1 MTAEELVGMNKK
13 EMLRAKIESIRLSD
27 VMDEEFV
34 TVRPDDRLS
43 DVLARM
49 TELDLHEIPVSKDGK
64 RIEGLVSYGTMLRR
78 KNLSTEAK
86 ASTIMVSPPNVPPDA
101 AITEVAEILLREGYR
116 QLPIV
121 EDGRIAGV
129 VSRSHILSVVKNVQ
143 DVQDVPVESIMTTD
157 ARTVGGKDRVVDA
170 VTTMRN
176 LDIRIMPVVDDPGR
190 IMGIVGIKDIAN
202 YNWREKRRQTIGEVV
217 GNSYPAD
224 VLVESVM
231 IEEPVTIPPG
241 TTVGEAAG
249 IMLDRRIS
257 TLPVVDDREL
267 LGVVTTF
274 DLVELVASFRRR
286 DMMYMQITG
295 LENEDRFESEQMER
309 IITQSMQKIARIIPP
324 LMFSLHV
331 GKYKQEGLKTKYSLN
346 GRLVTIDGVMNSN
359 SSQWDLI
366 QATADL
372 MAIFERRVIERKEE
386 KLEHRR
392 RSRNIGH
399 R

>member
-34 TVRPDDRLS
+34 TVRPDDRLG

-202 YNWREKRRQTIGEVV
+202 YNWRGKRRQTIGEVV

>member
-34 TVRPDDRLS
+34 TVRPDDRLG

-249 IMLDRRIS
+249 IMLDRRVS

>member
-1 MTAEELVGMNKK
+1 M
-13 EMLRAKIESIRLSD
+13 
-27 VMDEEFV
+27 
-34 TVRPDDRLS
+34 
-43 DVLARM
+43 
-49 TELDLHEIPVSKDGK
+49 SKDGK

-121 EDGRIAGV
+121 EDGRSAGV

-224 VLVESVM
+224 VLVES
-231 IEEPVTIPPG
+231 
-241 TTVGEAAG
+241 
-249 IMLDRRIS
+249 S
-257 TLPVVDDREL
+257 
-267 LGVVTTF
+267 
-274 DLVELVASFRRR
+274 
-286 DMMYMQITG
+286 
-295 LENEDRFESEQMER
+295 
-309 IITQSMQKIARIIPP
+309 
-324 LMFSLHV
+324 
-331 GKYKQEGLKTKYSLN
+331 
-346 GRLVTIDGVMNSN
+346 
-359 SSQWDLI
+359 
-366 QATADL
+366 
-372 MAIFERRVIERKEE
+372 
-386 KLEHRR
+386 
-392 RSRNIGH
+392 
-399 R
+399 

>member
-34 TVRPDDRLS
+34 TVRPDDRLG

-190 IMGIVGIKDIAN
+190 IMGIVGIRDIAN

>member
-34 TVRPDDRLS
+34 TVRPDDRLG

>member
-34 TVRPDDRLS
+34 TVRPDDRLG

-331 GKYKQEGLKTKYSLN
+331 GKYKQEGLRTKYSLN

>member
-1 MTAEELVGMNKK
+1 
-13 EMLRAKIESIRLSD
+13 
-27 VMDEEFV
+27 
-34 TVRPDDRLS
+34 
-43 DVLARM
+43 
-49 TELDLHEIPVSKDGK
+49 
-64 RIEGLVSYGTMLRR
+64 
-78 KNLSTEAK
+78 
-86 ASTIMVSPPNVPPDA
+86 
-101 AITEVAEILLREGYR
+101 
-116 QLPIV
+116 
-121 EDGRIAGV
+121 
-129 VSRSHILSVVKNVQ
+129 
-143 DVQDVPVESIMTTD
+143 
-157 ARTVGGKDRVVDA
+157 RVVDA

-190 IMGIVGIKDIAN
+190 IMGIVGIKDIAS

-231 IEEPVTIPPG
+231 IEEPAASPTVVPGGMVT
-241 TTVGEAAG
+241 G

-331 GKYKQEGLKTKYSLN
+331 GKYKQEGLRTKYSLN

>member
-34 TVRPDDRLS
+34 TVRPDDRLG

-309 IITQSMQKIARIIPP
+309 IITQSMQKITRIIPP

>member
-34 TVRPDDRLS
+34 TVRPDDRLG

-170 VTTMRN
+170 VTTMRD

-331 GKYKQEGLKTKYSLN
+331 GKYKQEGLRTKYSLN